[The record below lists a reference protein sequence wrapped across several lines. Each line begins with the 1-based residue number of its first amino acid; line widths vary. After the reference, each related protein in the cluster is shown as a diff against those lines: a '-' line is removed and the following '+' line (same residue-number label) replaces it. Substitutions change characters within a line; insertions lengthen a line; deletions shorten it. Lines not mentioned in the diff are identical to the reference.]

1 MIGGN
6 KSNFPCYKT
15 GNVIT
20 HMFIVNIQKFA
31 YNKVANLIPF
41 NNARVGNQVKTKT
54 TIDSISQSI
63 SKTNEILIAI
73 YIL

>member
-6 KSNFPCYKT
+6 KSDFPCYKA

-20 HMFIVNIQKFA
+20 HMFIVNVQKFA
-31 YNKVANLIPF
+31 YNKVAHLIPF

-54 TIDSISQSI
+54 IDSISQSI
-63 SKTNEILIAI
+63 AKTSEILIAT
-73 YIL
+73 YIIG